1 MKSPCRKIYLI
12 LASNWAHSKFSNP
25 VVTMDPIY
33 RDNPIIY
40 SWFPIQI
47 INQEQFSSFNYTDLL
62 LTKIKNNK
70 SMSHVYV
77 RTVNFLMTD
86 LKRRIYVK
94 INSNLHRLTEVIRKK
109 YQSDLKK
116 FVLIFFNEGKYKKIM
131 SDVFGKS
138 DPQSFII

>member
-1 MKSPCRKIYLI
+1 
-12 LASNWAHSKFSNP
+12 
-25 VVTMDPIY
+25 MDPIY

-116 FVLIFFNEGKYKKIM
+116 FVLIFFNEGEYKKIM